1 MNLWNGRRGAVS
13 ITFDDGLPEHI
24 RYAVPQ
30 LNSRNMRGTF
40 FVVQS
45 PELTPRKYDTYF
57 RGEAWKQAAAAG
69 HEIAGH
75 SVTHASPAHMAAEP
89 EQAAQEVVACQDFLT
104 REIGPTTS
112 YAYPFTYVT
121 DGLKNAAKTCFKQ
134 ARSIT
139 KYPNQSD
146 GYITL
151 GDKSVDLFDIPSIQ
165 VGGKNVSSANVW
177 LRAAVDRR
185 AWVVLM
191 LHGVGPNA
199 ACYDNM
205 SAQQF
210 AELTSII
217 SKHDVWVATFAEAA
231 QRFRESL

>member
-1 MNLWNGRRGAVS
+1 MTSWNGRRGAVS

-24 RYAVPQ
+24 RYAIPQ

-45 PELTPRKYDTYF
+45 PELTPRKYDTCF
-57 RGEAWKQAAAAG
+57 RREAWKQAMAAG

-75 SVTHASPAHMAAEP
+75 SVTHASPEDMSIAPAR
-89 EQAAQEVVACQDFLT
+89 AAQEVTDCHEFLT
-104 REIGPTTS
+104 QEIGAPVS

-121 DGLKNAAKTCFKQ
+121 EGLKSAARTCFKQ
-134 ARSIT
+134 ARGIA
-139 KYPNQSD
+139 KRPD
-146 GYITL
+146 DAYIAL
-151 GDKSVDLFDIPSIQ
+151 GDSRIDLFDIPSIQ
-165 VGGKNVSSANVW
+165 VGGNNVRSANVW
-177 LRAAVDRR
+177 LRAAVNQR
-185 AWVVLM
+185 AWIVLM

-199 ACYDNM
+199 TLYDNM
-205 SAQQF
+205 SAPQF
-210 AELTSII
+210 AELLSLI